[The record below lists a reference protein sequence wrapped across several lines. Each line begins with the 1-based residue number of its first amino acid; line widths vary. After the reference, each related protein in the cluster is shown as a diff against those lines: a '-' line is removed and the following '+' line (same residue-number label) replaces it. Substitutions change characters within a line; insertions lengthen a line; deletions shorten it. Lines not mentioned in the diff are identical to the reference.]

1 MNLQLEESEIAA
13 ERKIQELE
21 LDKKQLST
29 KIKHL
34 SMEKNKLQDEV
45 LQSQTSDQE
54 LTRVKKA
61 LNQSERDKDSS
72 LSQLQ

>member
-1 MNLQLEESEIAA
+1 LNLQLEESEIAA

-34 SMEKNKLQDEV
+34 SMEKNKLQDEL

>member
-1 MNLQLEESEIAA
+1 LNLQLEESEIAA

>member
-21 LDKKQLST
+21 LDKKRLST

-34 SMEKNKLQDEV
+34 SKEKNKLQDEV